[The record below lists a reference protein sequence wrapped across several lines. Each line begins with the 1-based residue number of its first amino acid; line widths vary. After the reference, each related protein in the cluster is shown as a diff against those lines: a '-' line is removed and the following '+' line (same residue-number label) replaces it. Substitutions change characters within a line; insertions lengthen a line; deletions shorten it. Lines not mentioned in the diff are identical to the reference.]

1 MRADGIKIKNA
12 DAMYRVAAHIMKK
25 RYDAMNMITIDIP
38 LEPIKAYINKRRRE
52 NDPVNHLAILLAAYL
67 RTVSQ
72 FPALNRFVV
81 NKQFYARKEIA
92 VGMVVLKGGKI
103 DNHGT
108 MSKMKFELTDTI
120 FDVTN
125 KIKDYVE
132 KNRTDEENNSTE
144 KTINVLT
151 KIPGLLRFGVPILLW
166 MDKHGFLPQKLID
179 VSPFHASMSIS
190 NLASIRTN
198 HVYHHCYEFGTTSIF
213 MTIGNMR
220 EVPKRVNGEIVFE
233 RCLPLGIV
241 MDERIASGSY
251 FALAFRQFA
260 KYLENPELLEQP
272 VTEIVPDPGI

>member
-38 LEPIKAYINKRRRE
+38 LEPIKAYVNKRRRE
-52 NDPVNHLAILLAAYL
+52 NGPVNHLAILLAAYL

-144 KTINVLT
+144 KTIDVLT